1 MGTSCN
7 YGGGPNWS
15 GAKNAVTRSSG
26 AGHLTPTKAAGVVG
40 GFVGQLKS
48 SGSFGRPQGTS
59 PGHSGSQRRS
69 GGEGGGG
76 GGGGGRGGGRS
87 GRRSSRSSLIG
98 SGPAGAAQRVGEFVA
113 DVKER
118 GLKQALENLGM
129 ESCDGRTPAEIANF
143 LADALGGPA
152 STIDAV
158 DLRAALSDLIENLM
172 QEAADLDAMENNF
185 TAAADS
191 LEEVIRDLFGLYIVE
206 RFATIMTAPIDE
218 RQGVDVTDAYLNE
231 IRAYVDTRLKLIEL
245 DKPLSTLDWRGA
257 EGAAAIEDI
266 LNRTV
271 TVFEGPNED

>member
-1 MGTSCN
+1 
-7 YGGGPNWS
+7 
-15 GAKNAVTRSSG
+15 
-26 AGHLTPTKAAGVVG
+26 
-40 GFVGQLKS
+40 
-48 SGSFGRPQGTS
+48 
-59 PGHSGSQRRS
+59 
-69 GGEGGGG
+69 
-76 GGGGGRGGGRS
+76 
-87 GRRSSRSSLIG
+87 
-98 SGPAGAAQRVGEFVA
+98 
-113 DVKER
+113 
-118 GLKQALENLGM
+118 M

-158 DLRAALSDLIENLM
+158 DLRAALSDLIENLI

-191 LEEVIRDLFGLYIVE
+191 LEEVIRDLFGFYIVE
-206 RFATIMTAPIDE
+206 RFATIMTAAIDE

-245 DKPLSTLDWRGA
+245 DKPLSALDWRGA
-257 EGAAAIEDI
+257 EGAAAVEDI